1 MHHSLRKVRSTVKEW
16 RALCTCNEW
25 SMLIPTI
32 TTSPL
37 EFNLD
42 LIYESGV
49 QVGVWW
55 ARHVADSIASD
66 LHEP

>member
-1 MHHSLRKVRSTVKEW
+1 
-16 RALCTCNEW
+16 
-25 SMLIPTI
+25 MLIPTI